1 MSIKIPDQIETI
13 LINIHGIDF
22 ISSEAARELKPLTA
36 PASDPGNSLQSQAKP
51 LFLVFSPLI
60 MINTRSGLWIFSRV
74 FRKRVKAKDF
84 NGHPPEP
91 SGQSYY

>member
-13 LINIHGIDF
+13 LINIHGTDF

-36 PASDPGNSLQSQAKP
+36 PASDPGNSLQSQAKH

-60 MINTRSGLWIFSRV
+60 MINTGSGLWIFR
-74 FRKRVKAKDF
+74 AT
-84 NGHPPEP
+84 
-91 SGQSYY
+91 